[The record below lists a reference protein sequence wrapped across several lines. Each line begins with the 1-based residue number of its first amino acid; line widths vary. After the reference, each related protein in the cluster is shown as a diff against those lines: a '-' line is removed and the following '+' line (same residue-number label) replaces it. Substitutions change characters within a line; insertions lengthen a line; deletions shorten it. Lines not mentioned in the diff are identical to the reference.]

1 MNWFSRLWRRN
12 QMEQQLEK
20 ELQDHIE
27 RHTNELIADGYA
39 PEEARRRARL
49 ELGGP
54 EQVKERCRDARGTRW
69 VEDLAQDT
77 RYALR
82 MLRKNPG
89 FAAVALLTLALGSGA
104 TTVMFTLVNG
114 VLLKPLAYPEPE
126 RLIQL
131 HRKIEQLGEPW
142 GYSAPDVRDYAREAQ
157 SVAKLAAWSW
167 GGGTITGGGTGTAQA
182 EYVDGREFSPEIFS
196 VLGVPPMRGRAFLPE
211 ENEQGGAPVAIISYR
226 LWQRLYGGRD
236 DAVGK
241 QIQYNGISR
250 TIVGVAPPHF
260 DPDGEIDGKAD
271 VFTPMLQD
279 PDTRMASRGAN
290 FIHVIGR
297 LEPGV
302 TLEQADAELARI
314 AAHLAEEYPDDKGV
328 GAVAH
333 PLQQDI
339 VGRTRGTLWLLLGA
353 VTLVLLIACVNVASL
368 LLARAVSRE
377 RELAM
382 RVALGAGR
390 GRLIRQC
397 LTESGILGLVGGL
410 LGVAIAAAGIRPFL
424 ALWPGELPRANDV
437 QLDWRVLLVATG
449 VGLLCGLLFGLA
461 PALRAPTK
469 ELEQKMR
476 GGMRTVGDG
485 SRRLH
490 NGFVITEIGLA
501 VVLLVSAGML
511 GRTVLRLSTLDPGVR
526 MEHVLTAR
534 MSVSPTVLENPAATR
549 AAYLNALDQARSVP
563 GVEAAALTDIVPMSF
578 GENVEPYWASA
589 AEPTASRMPLANAT
603 TATPDYLS
611 VMGIPLRRGR
621 FFTNED
627 DMDHPSVVVVDEV
640 LALHAFGGI
649 DEAVGKQIHLPA
661 AGGKA
666 VEIIGVVGHVRH
678 AGLAGDDQARVR
690 DQVYSPFAQVP
701 DRLMHLFS
709 TFLSITVRTSG
720 PPLAMVDPLRDALRG
735 TGNDQVLYQVRT
747 MEQLVSASL
756 ATQRFL
762 LVLFGVFAGLAL
774 LLACIGIYGVMAY
787 LTAQRVPEI
796 GVRMALGA
804 SAGNVMWM
812 VLRQSLALIFGGVAI
827 GTIAALAAG
836 RAMVHSVAG
845 MQRVEPVSFVVMIPV
860 LVMAAVAASWVPA
873 RRASR
878 IDPIRALRQE

>member
-1 MNWFSRLWRRN
+1 MNWWQRLWRRN
-12 QMEQQLEK
+12 QMESQLDK
-20 ELQDHIE
+20 ELHDHIE
-27 RHTNELIADGYA
+27 RHTNELIADGYS
-39 PEEARRRARL
+39 PEEAGRRARL

-54 EQVKERCRDARGTRW
+54 EQVKEQCRDERGTRW
-69 VEDLAQDT
+69 VEDLGQDT

-82 MLRKNPG
+82 MIRKNPG

-114 VLLKPLAYPEPE
+114 VLLKPLSYPEPE
-126 RLIQL
+126 RLVQL
-131 HRKIEQLGEPW
+131 HRKIERLGEPW
-142 GYSAPDVRDYAREAQ
+142 GFSPPDFRDYKREA
-157 SVAKLAAWSW
+157 SPVAKLAAWSW
-167 GGGTITGGGTGTAQA
+167 GGGTITGTGQA
-182 EYVDGREFSPEIFS
+182 EYVDGREFSSEIFS
-196 VLGVPPMRGRAFLPE
+196 VLGMQPLRGRAFTQE
-211 ENEQGGAPVAIISYR
+211 EAQGGGAPVAIISYR
-226 LWQRLYGGRD
+226 LWQRLYAGSE
-236 DAVGK
+236 DAIGK
-241 QIQYNGISR
+241 QLEFNGVSR
-250 TIVGVAPPHF
+250 TIVGVAPAHF
-260 DPDGEIDGKAD
+260 DPDAEIDGKAD
-271 VFTPMLQD
+271 VFIPLEQD
-279 PDTRMASRGAN
+279 PDTHMATRVAN
-290 FIHVIGR
+290 FMHVIGR

-302 TLEQADAELARI
+302 TLTQANVELDRI
-314 AAHLAEEYPDDKGV
+314 AQHMAEQYPDDVGV
-328 GAVAH
+328 GATAH

-339 VGRTRGTLWLLLGA
+339 VGDTGSTLWLLLGA

-397 LTESGILGLVGGL
+397 LTESGILGLAGGL
-410 LGVAIAAAGIRPFL
+410 LGVVIAAAGIRPFL
-424 ALWPGELPRANDV
+424 ALWPGDLPRANDV

-449 VGLLCGLLFGLA
+449 VGLLCGLLFGIA

-490 NGFVITEIGLA
+490 NGFVIAEIGLA

-511 GRTVLRLSTLDPGVR
+511 GRTVLRLSTVDPGVR

-534 MSVSPTVLENPAATR
+534 MSVSPTVLQNPVATR
-549 AAYLNALDQARSVP
+549 AAYMNVLDRARGVP
-563 GVEAAALTDIVPMSF
+563 GVEAAALTDIVPLSV
-578 GENVEPYWASA
+578 GENIGPYWASA
-589 AEPTASRMPLANAT
+589 ADPPANRMPMANST
-603 TATPDYLS
+603 SVTPEYLK

-621 FFTNED
+621 FFND
-627 DMDHPSVVVVDEV
+627 DDNSDHPRVAVVDEV
-640 LALHAFGGI
+640 LAQHAFGSI
-649 DEAVGKQIHLPA
+649 DAAVGKQLHFPA
-661 AGGKA
+661 IGNTPI
-666 VEIIGVVGHVRH
+666 EIIGVVGHVRH
-678 AGLAGDDQARVR
+678 DGLAGDDVSRVR
-690 DQVYSPFAQVP
+690 DQIYMPFAQVP
-701 DRLMHLFS
+701 DFLMHLFS

-720 PPLAMVDPLRDALRG
+720 PPLAMVDALRHALRG

-747 MEQLVSASL
+747 MEELVSASL

-804 SAGNVMWM
+804 SARNVMWM
-812 VLRQSLALIFGGVAI
+812 VLRQSLVLILGGVAI
-827 GTIAALAAG
+827 GTIAAFAAA
-836 RAMVHSVAG
+836 RTMVHSVTG
-845 MQRVEPVSFVVMIPV
+845 MHQVEPVSFLVMIPV
-860 LVMAAVAASWVPA
+860 LVFAAAAASWVPA

>member
-1 MNWFSRLWRRN
+1 MSWLTRLWRRD
-12 QMEQQLEK
+12 QMDNMLDK
-20 ELQDHIE
+20 ELSDHIE
-27 RHTNELIADGYA
+27 RHTNELIARGHA
-39 PEEARRRARL
+39 PEKARRLARL

-54 EQVKERCRDARGTRW
+54 EQVKEQCRDERGTRW
-69 VEDLAQDT
+69 AEDLGQDT
-77 RYALR
+77 RYAMR

-126 RLIQL
+126 RLVQL
-131 HRKIEQLGEPW
+131 HRKIELLGEPW
-142 GYSAPDVRDYAREAQ
+142 GFSPPDFRDYKREARP
-157 SVAKLAAWSW
+157 VAKLAAWSW
-167 GGGTITGGGTGTAQA
+167 GGGTITGLGQA
-182 EYVDGREFSPEIFS
+182 EYVDGRAFSSEIFS
-196 VLGVPPMRGRAFLPE
+196 VLGVQPERGRGFTLE
-211 ENEQGGAPVAIISYR
+211 EEQGGGAPVAMISYP
-226 LWQRLYGGRD
+226 LWQRLYGGRED
-236 DAVGK
+236 VVGT
-241 QIQYNGISR
+241 QMQYDGVAR
-250 TIVGVAPPHF
+250 TIVGVTPPHF
-260 DPDGEIDGKAD
+260 DPDGEVDGKAD
-271 VFTPMLQD
+271 VFIPLEQD
-279 PDTRMASRGAN
+279 PDTHMATRAAN
-290 FIHVIGR
+290 FMHVIGR

-302 TLEQADAELARI
+302 TIAQAKAELERI
-314 AAHLAEEYPDDKGV
+314 AKHLAEQYPDDAGV
-328 GAVAH
+328 GATAH

-339 VGRTRGTLWLLLGA
+339 VGDTGGTLWLLLGA

-397 LTESGILGLVGGL
+397 LTESGILGLAGGL
-410 LGVAIAAAGIRPFL
+410 LGVVIAAAGIRPFL
-424 ALWPGELPRANDV
+424 ALWPGDLPRANDV
-437 QLDWRVLLVATG
+437 QLDWRVLLVAIG
-449 VGLLCGLLFGLA
+449 VGLLCGLMFGLA

-490 NGFVITEIGLA
+490 NGFVIAEIGLA

-526 MEHVLTAR
+526 MQNVLTAR
-534 MSVSPTVLENPAATR
+534 MSVSPTVLQNSAATR
-549 AAYLNALDQARSVP
+549 AAYMNVLDRARAVP
-563 GVEAAALTDIVPMSF
+563 GVEAAALTDIVPMSV
-578 GENVEPYWASA
+578 GENNGPYWAG
-589 AEPTASRMPLANAT
+589 AEEPPTNRMPMANST
-603 TATPDYLS
+603 SVTPEYLK

-621 FFTNED
+621 FFND
-627 DMDHPSVVVVDEV
+627 DDNISHPRVAVVDEV
-640 LALHAFGGI
+640 LAQHAFGSI
-649 DEAVGKQIHLPA
+649 DAAVGKQMHMPGIGNVPI
-661 AGGKA
+661 
-666 VEIIGVVGHVRH
+666 EIIGVVGHVRH
-678 AGLAGDDQARVR
+678 GGLAGDDQLRIR
-690 DQVYSPFAQVP
+690 DQIYIPFAQVP
-701 DRLMHLFS
+701 DQLMHLFS

-720 PPLAMVDPLRDALRG
+720 PPLAMVDSLRRELRG

-747 MEQLVSASL
+747 MEELVSASL
-756 ATQRFL
+756 ATQKFL

-804 SAGNVMWM
+804 TARNVMWM
-812 VLRQSLALIFGGVAI
+812 VLRQSLTLIFVGVAV
-827 GTIAALAAG
+827 GTVAALVAG

-845 MQRVEPVSFVVMIPV
+845 MQRVEAVSFFVMIPV
-860 LVMAAVAASWVPA
+860 LVGAAATASWIPA
-873 RRASR
+873 RKASR
-878 IDPIRALRQE
+878 TDPIRALRQE

>member
-77 RYALR
+77 RFALR

-114 VLLKPLAYPEPE
+114 VLLKPLSYPEPD

-142 GYSAPDVRDYAREAQ
+142 GYSPPDYRDYRREAA
-157 SVAKLAAWSW
+157 SVAQLAAWSW

-182 EYVDGREFSPEIFS
+182 EYVDGRAFSANIFS
-196 VLGVPPMRGRAFLPE
+196 VLGVQLVRGRSFTAE
-211 ENEQGGAPVAIISYR
+211 EEAGGGAPVAIISYR
-226 LWQRLYGGRD
+226 LWQRLYGGSD
-236 DAVGK
+236 DAIGK
-241 QIQYNGISR
+241 QLQYDGVSR
-250 TIVGVAPPHF
+250 TIVGVTPPHF
-260 DPDGEIDGKAD
+260 DPDNEIDGKGD
-271 VFTPMLQD
+271 VFIPLEQD
-279 PDTRMASRGAN
+279 PDTHMAGRVAN
-290 FIHVIGR
+290 FMHVFGR

-302 TLEQADAELARI
+302 TLAQANAEIGRI
-314 AAHLAEEYPDDKGV
+314 AKHLAEQYPDDAGV
-328 GAVAH
+328 GGVAH
-333 PLQQDI
+333 SLQQDV
-339 VGRTRGTLWLLLGA
+339 VGDTGNTLWLLLGA

-397 LTESGILGLVGGL
+397 LTESGILGLAGGL
-410 LGVAIAAAGIRPFL
+410 LGVAIAAAGLRPFL
-424 ALWPGELPRANDV
+424 ALWPGDLPRANDV
-437 QLDWRVLLVATG
+437 QLDWRVLLVAIG
-449 VGLLCGLLFGLA
+449 VGVLCGLMFGLA

-469 ELEQKMR
+469 ELEQKLR

-490 NGFVITEIGLA
+490 NGFVIVEIGLA
-501 VVLLVSAGML
+501 VVLLVSAGLL

-526 MEHVLTAR
+526 MQNVLTAR
-534 MSVSPTVLENPAATR
+534 MSVSPTVLRNADATR
-549 AAYLNALDQARSVP
+549 AAYMNVVERAKSVP
-563 GVEAAALTDIVPMSF
+563 GVEAAALTDIVPMGQ
-578 GENVEPYWASA
+578 GENAEPYWTGAQPPA
-589 AEPTASRMPLANAT
+589 NRMPLTNGT
-603 TATPDYLS
+603 SVTPDYLR
-611 VMGIPLRRGR
+611 VMGIPLRSGR
-621 FFTNED
+621 FFTDED
-627 DMDHPSVVVVDEV
+627 RNGHPPVVVIDEV
-640 LALHAFGGI
+640 MAQHAFGSI
-649 DEAVGKQIHLPA
+649 EAAVGKQIHLPTA
-661 AGGKA
+661 AA
-666 VEIIGVVGHVRH
+666 APFEVIGVVGHVRH
-678 AGLAGDDQARVR
+678 GGLAGDDQSRVR
-690 DQVYSPFAQVP
+690 DQLYQPFAQVP
-701 DRLMHLFS
+701 DYLMHLFS

-720 PPLAMVDPLRDALRG
+720 PPLAMVDPLRTALRG
-735 TGNDQVLYQVRT
+735 TGNDQVMYQVRT
-747 MEQLVSASL
+747 MEEMVSASL

-804 SAGNVMWM
+804 TAGDVMWM

-827 GTIAALAAG
+827 GTVAALAAG

-845 MQRVEPVSFVVMIPV
+845 MQHVEAVSFVVMIPV
-860 LVMAAVAASWVPA
+860 LVVAAVAASWVPA